1 LVLVGAGV
9 ALAVVLIVFALSGGA
24 PPKAPPPRAA
34 TAAGLRNPF
43 GYVGSQEAEYVARAA
58 AGNAH
63 VLFSKSPGGVL
74 ATAARVA
81 AFRPEIDRVTAGTG
95 IDPNLL
101 EGLVFVESAGLPEV
115 IAGDDPADAA
125 GLTQILAQTGQ
136 SLLGMHINLA
146 ASRRLTAAI
155 NRDATGVSRRRYDAL
170 LARRAAVDQRFDPAR
185 ELAATVRYLRYAESQ
200 LHREDLAFVS
210 YHMGIGNLEHVL
222 GDYDGGRPVPYA
234 QLYFDTSPQHHG
246 AAYDLLAGLGD
257 DSSLYY
263 WRVLEAAQIMHLYRT
278 NRHALGLLTTLQ
290 LQSSS
295 NASVLHPPGGP
306 APFASPSALA
316 AAYKDRALVPLPS
329 NAHAL
334 GLAIN
339 PRIGSQASQ
348 VGATPSLYRGLRPVA
363 LRLLVAL
370 AASVRSLS
378 GGAAPL
384 RLDSAVSDLRYLQRA
399 GDPFKAA
406 ADGYSFQIERRYVNG
421 AQAEAFQA
429 MLDRLQSLNLIA
441 WTRQPAEID
450 VTVASDAASWL
461 H

>member
-1 LVLVGAGV
+1 MLAGAFVLLVV
-9 ALAVVLIVFALSGGA
+9 AVIVSGLGGGSL
-24 PPKAPPPRAA
+24 PKPPPPRAA
-34 TAAGLRNPF
+34 TSAGLRNPF
-43 GYVGSQEAEYVARAA
+43 GYVPSQEAEYVARAA

-81 AFRPEIDRVTAGTG
+81 AFRPEIDRVTAGAG

-146 ASRRLTAAI
+146 QSRRLTATIDRAA
-155 NRDATGVSRRRYDAL
+155 ATNFSHRPYDAL
-170 LARRAAVDQRFDPAR
+170 LARRAAIDPRFDPAS

-200 LHREDLAFVS
+200 LHREDLAFES

-246 AAYDLLAGLGD
+246 AAYDLLAGFSD

-263 WRVLEAAQIMHLYRT
+263 WRVIEAAQIMHLYRT
-278 NRHALGLLTTLQ
+278 NRHALRLLTTLQ
-290 LQSSS
+290 LRSSS
-295 NASVLHPPGGP
+295 NASVLHPPEGP
-306 APFASPSALA
+306 ELFASPNALA

-329 NAHAL
+329 DAGAL

-339 PRIGSQASQ
+339 PRIGSRASQ
-348 VGATPSLYRGLRPVA
+348 VGATASMYRGLRPVA
-363 LRLLVAL
+363 VRLLVAL
-370 AASVRSLS
+370 AASVRTLS

-384 RLDSAVSDLRYLQRA
+384 RVYSAVSDVRYQQQAGNPFRA
-399 GDPFKAA
+399 ATN
-406 ADGYSFQIERRYVNG
+406 GYSFQIERRYVNG
-421 AQAEAFQA
+421 AQAGAFQA
-429 MLDRLQSLNLIA
+429 LLDRLQSLEPDRLDPRA
-441 WTRQPAEID
+441 GRHRRHGR
-450 VTVASDAASWL
+450 V
-461 H
+461 